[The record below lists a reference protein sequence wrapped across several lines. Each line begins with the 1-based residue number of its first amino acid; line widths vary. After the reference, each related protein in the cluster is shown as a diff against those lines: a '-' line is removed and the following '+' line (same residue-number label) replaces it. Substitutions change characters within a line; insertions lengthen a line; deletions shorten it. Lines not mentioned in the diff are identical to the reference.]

1 MKKLLMLF
9 IMILVIFASYHEVS
23 GIEEHDETTK
33 ITDKLIINQLEAIDI
48 SEIEDMI
55 NSMNQ
60 DETFNMPNI
69 NLKDM
74 IVSMIKG
81 EGDFSIKGI
90 FNGVVEILLK
100 EILVNSKLLA
110 ELIFIALLCALL
122 KNLSNS
128 FSDSTIGDI
137 AFYACYLVV
146 IGIAIKS
153 FILAMNIGQQAIDTM
168 VSFMQALIPVL
179 LSLLIAVGSVT
190 TSVIFKPII
199 VASIGITSTVIKD
212 VIIPL
217 IFFTTILSIV
227 NNLTTK
233 VQVSKLVS
241 LLKQTCIAAMG
252 LILTIFL
259 GIMSIQGVLASSTDG
274 VALRTAKF
282 AMDKFIP
289 IVGGF
294 MSEAI
299 DAVLGCS
306 LLLKNAI
313 GVIRLIVLLLII
325 SFPIIKIL
333 SLIIIYKIVAALIEP
348 ISDAK
353 IVNCLNDMSGS
364 LVMLFATVVSVAI
377 MFFIAITAVVGA
389 GNITAM
395 IR

>member
-1 MKKLLMLF
+1 MKKLLLIF
-9 IMILVIFASYHEVS
+9 IVLLLVSTTNYDVY
-23 GIEEHDETTK
+23 GDEEHSDTVK
-33 ITDKLIINQLEAIDI
+33 ITDELIMNQLESIDI
-48 SEIEDMI
+48 TEIEDMI
-55 NSMNQ
+55 YSFNQ
-60 DETFNMPNI
+60 DENINIPNI
-69 NLKDM
+69 NIKQM
-74 IVSMIKG
+74 ILSMIKG
-81 EGDFSIKGI
+81 EGDLSIRGI
-90 FNGVVEILLK
+90 LDGLIDILLK
-100 EILVNSKLLA
+100 EILMNSKLLA
-110 ELIFIALLCALL
+110 ELVFIALLCALL

-128 FSDSTIGDI
+128 FEDSTIGDI

-146 IGIAIKS
+146 IGIAIKG
-153 FILAMNIGQQAIDTM
+153 FILSINIGQQAIDNM
-168 VSFMQALIPVL
+168 VIFMQALIPVL
-179 LSLLIAVGSVT
+179 LSLLIAVGSIT
-190 TSVIFKPII
+190 TSAIFKPII
-199 VASIGITSTVIKD
+199 VAAIGITSTIIKD
-212 VIIPL
+212 FIIPL

-233 VQVSKLVS
+233 IQVTKLVS
-241 LLKQTCIAAMG
+241 LLKQACMAFMG
-252 LILTIFL
+252 IILTIFL
-259 GIMSIQGVLASSTDG
+259 GVISIQGVLASSTDG
-274 VALRTAKF
+274 VTLRTAKF

-313 GVIRLIVLLLII
+313 GVVGLILILII
-325 SFPIIKIL
+325 VSFPIIKIL

-348 ISDAK
+348 FSDSK

-364 LVMLFATVVSVAI
+364 LVMVFATVISVAI